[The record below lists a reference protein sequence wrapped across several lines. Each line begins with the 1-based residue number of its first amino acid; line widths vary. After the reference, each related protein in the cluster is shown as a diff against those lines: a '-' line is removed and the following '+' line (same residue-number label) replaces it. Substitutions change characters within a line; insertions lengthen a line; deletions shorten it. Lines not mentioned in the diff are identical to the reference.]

1 MRTKGPN
8 RRSHNGRAT
17 ARTAGAKRQAKPTLE
32 KARAAAR
39 AQPLRIEYT
48 DLFDFGPVAH
58 ILVDGIG
65 IVLKVNLAACRLLG
79 TERALLVGHPLLG
92 CVIPE
97 DRREVLDHLRRCRV
111 GADIV
116 ESEIRLMSRNGRVI
130 TARAHSRRAV
140 YQDRDVYPTIIVDL
154 SDHILLDEARLAAE
168 RQREQAER
176 DARRAQAA
184 SATKDRFLATVSH
197 ELRTPLTP
205 ALVAASRLAA
215 WEGLPRDAGRLAAT
229 IKRNIELEARLIDD
243 LLDVARINRDRI
255 DLQFDTVDVHD
266 IVLQAIGICRSFAD
280 EKNVTINNQLVA
292 TDHHVAGDQGRL
304 RQVFWNLLN
313 NAIKFTQAGGS
324 ITVGTSNVSDDVVR
338 VAVRD
343 TGAGMS
349 PTVLETLFSP
359 FEHQAIHNESR
370 SGLGL
375 GLAICKGI
383 VGAHQGQIW
392 ASSEGPGRG
401 STFAVELR
409 TVTAEA
415 GSDVSEAEP
424 LQRQDIIGDSKRRV
438 LLVEDDADTG
448 EMLSLFL
455 FHNGYEVEVAST
467 LSAGLNR
474 LDETWDVVL
483 SDLGLPDGSGLEI
496 ARRAQKSLNPPTRL
510 IALTGYGTSHD
521 IKATEEAG
529 FDEHLVKPIDLEKL
543 IHVLNGVAERR

>member
-1 MRTKGPN
+1 
-8 RRSHNGRAT
+8 
-17 ARTAGAKRQAKPTLE
+17 
-32 KARAAAR
+32 
-39 AQPLRIEYT
+39 
-48 DLFDFGPVAH
+48 
-58 ILVDGIG
+58 
-65 IVLKVNLAACRLLG
+65 
-79 TERALLVGHPLLG
+79 
-92 CVIPE
+92 
-97 DRREVLDHLRRCRV
+97 
-111 GADIV
+111 
-116 ESEIRLMSRNGRVI
+116 
-130 TARAHSRRAV
+130 
-140 YQDRDVYPTIIVDL
+140 
-154 SDHILLDEARLAAE
+154 
-168 RQREQAER
+168 
-176 DARRAQAA
+176 
-184 SATKDRFLATVSH
+184 
-197 ELRTPLTP
+197 
-205 ALVAASRLAA
+205 
-215 WEGLPRDAGRLAAT
+215 
-229 IKRNIELEARLIDD
+229 
-243 LLDVARINRDRI
+243 
-255 DLQFDTVDVHD
+255 
-266 IVLQAIGICRSFAD
+266 
-280 EKNVTINNQLVA
+280 
-292 TDHHVAGDQGRL
+292 
-304 RQVFWNLLN
+304 
-313 NAIKFTQAGGS
+313 
-324 ITVGTSNVSDDVVR
+324 VGTSNVSDDVGR